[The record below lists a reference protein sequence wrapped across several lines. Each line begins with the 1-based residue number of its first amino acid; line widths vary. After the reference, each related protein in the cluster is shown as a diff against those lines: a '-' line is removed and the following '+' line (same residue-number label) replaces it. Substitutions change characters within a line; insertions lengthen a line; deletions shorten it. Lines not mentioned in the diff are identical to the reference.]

1 MALTI
6 GSGITFGSGI
16 SLNPPGGPVLGQSF
30 GGGYYAGQIS
40 LTSNGVA
47 THYLIVAPKAT
58 GETTR
63 VAQIPY
69 NIYPGANSRFNGL
82 SNTNTLS
89 TGNHPAAAFCLGLS
103 IGGYNDWYLPATLE
117 CEIAYYNLKPNTTLN
132 VTNVGNNFNAVP
144 QRPSNYTTGN
154 PARTSA
160 TLFQAGGAE
169 AFTASEYWTSD
180 FSPGNGSAYA
190 FNFDNGLSDNKNSE
204 YNTFYVRAFR
214 RIAI

>member
-16 SLNPPGGPVLGQSF
+16 SLNPPAGPIIGQAY

-40 LTSNGVA
+40 LTGDGVA

-69 NIYPGANSRFNGL
+69 NVYPGANSRFNGL
-82 SNTNTLS
+82 TNTNTLA
-89 TGNHPAAAFCLGLS
+89 TGNHPAAKFCLDLDT
-103 IGGYNDWYLPATLE
+103 GGYTDWYLPATDE
-117 CEIAYYNLKPNTTLN
+117 YNIAYYNLKPSTTSN
-132 VTNVGNNFNAVP
+132 VTNKGYNSYSVP
-144 QRPSNYTTGN
+144 QRLSNFTAGT
-154 PARTSA
+154 PAQTSA
-160 TLFQAGGAE
+160 TLFQTGGAE
-169 AFTASEYWTSD
+169 AFTASDYWTSD

-190 FNFDNGLSDNKNSE
+190 FNFGTGLWDNSNSE
-204 YNTFYVRAFR
+204 FNTFYVRAFR

>member
-69 NIYPGANSRFNGL
+69 DTYPGANSRFNGL

-144 QRPSNYTTGN
+144 QRPSNYTTGT

-169 AFTASEYWTSD
+169 AFTASNYWTSD

-190 FNFDNGLSDNKNSE
+190 FDFNNGLSDNSNSE